1 MRIRN
6 AFATLII
13 CILLALTIAIGV
25 NVSETSAQ
33 SSAQYTRA
41 DCRRAFAGTYLYTAN
56 VGSLGSFR
64 GIITLAQ
71 DGNIFT
77 TASIQGT
84 GAPPISQPFSDQQ
97 GRWKCTSDRE
107 SISTVLNFNY
117 PTATSPGSI
126 TRADTRATFDPKAGT
141 IQGTT
146 TGRTFALTANPL
158 TENAPVSGT
167 FSFTGQRVE
176 PKQ

>member
-6 AFATLII
+6 AFTTLII
-13 CILLALTIAIGV
+13 CILLALTTVMGANI
-25 NVSETSAQ
+25 SETYA
-33 SSAQYTRA
+33 YTRS
-41 DCRRAFAGTYLYTAN
+41 DCRRTLAGTYLYTAN
-56 VGSLGSFR
+56 VGNLGSFR
-64 GIITLAQ
+64 GTIMLIQ
-71 DGNIFT
+71 DGNIST

-84 GAPPISQPFSDQQ
+84 GAPPVSQPFGDQQ
-97 GRWKCTSDRE
+97 GSWKCISDRE

-126 TRADTRATFDPKAGT
+126 TRADTRATFNPRAGT

-146 TGRTFALTANPL
+146 TGRTFAITANPL
-158 TENAPVSGT
+158 TEDAPVSGT

>member
-6 AFATLII
+6 AFATLIV
-13 CILLALTIAIGV
+13 CILLALTIATGV

-33 SSAQYTRA
+33 YTRA
-41 DCRRAFAGTYLYTAN
+41 DCRKGFAGTYLYTAN
-56 VGSLGSFR
+56 VGNLGSFR

-84 GAPPISQPFSDQQ
+84 GAPPISQPFGDQQ
-97 GRWKCTSDRE
+97 GSWKCISDRE

-126 TRADTRATFDPKAGT
+126 TRADTRATFDLKAGT

-158 TENAPVSGT
+158 TEDAPVSGT
-167 FSFTGQRVE
+167 FNFTGQRVE
-176 PKQ
+176 PR

>member
-6 AFATLII
+6 AFATLMI
-13 CILLALTIAIGV
+13 CILLALTIATSV
-25 NVSETSAQ
+25 NVYEASAQ
-33 SSAQYTRA
+33 SRA
-41 DCRRAFAGTYLYTAN
+41 GCHRAVVGTYLYTAN

-64 GIITLAQ
+64 GVISLTQ

-97 GRWKCTSDRE
+97 GSWKCTSDRE
-107 SISTVLNFNY
+107 TISTVLNFNY

-126 TRADTRATFDPKAGT
+126 TRADTRSTFDPKAGT

-158 TENAPVSGT
+158 TDDAPVSGT
-167 FSFTGQRVE
+167 FNFTGQRVE
-176 PKQ
+176 PR

>member
-6 AFATLII
+6 AFTTLII
-13 CILLALTIAIGV
+13 CILLTLTIATGV
-25 NVSETSAQ
+25 NVHET
-33 SSAQYTRA
+33 SAQYTRA
-41 DCRRAFAGTYLYTAN
+41 DCRRASAGTYLYTAT
-56 VGSLGSFR
+56 VGNLGSFR
-64 GIITLAQ
+64 GIITLTQ

-84 GAPPISQPFSDQQ
+84 GAPPISQPFGDQQ
-97 GRWKCTSDRE
+97 GSWKCTSDRE

-158 TENAPVSGT
+158 TEDAPVSGT
-167 FSFTGQRVE
+167 FNFTGQRVE
-176 PKQ
+176 PKG

>member
-1 MRIRN
+1 MRTRN
-6 AFATLII
+6 TFTMLII
-13 CILLALTIAIGV
+13 CILLALTIVMGV
-25 NVSETSAQ
+25 NVYET
-33 SSAQYTRA
+33 SAQYTRS
-41 DCRRAFAGTYLYTAN
+41 DCRRALAGTYLYTAN
-56 VGSLGSFR
+56 VGNLGSFR

-84 GAPPISQPFSDQQ
+84 GAPPISQPFGDQQ
-97 GRWKCTSDRE
+97 GSWKCISERE

-126 TRADTRATFDPKAGT
+126 TRADTRATFNPKAGT

-158 TENAPVSGT
+158 TEDAPISGT
-167 FSFTGQRVE
+167 FNFTGQRVE
-176 PKQ
+176 PQQ